1 MACPADRSRKSVSLL
16 YWSPDPEAIKEGA
29 RITFLPGNRRTRMR
43 ALVRSFVPPVAFAAR
58 DGLKALLR
66 GKGKPAG

>member
-1 MACPADRSRKSVSLL
+1 
-16 YWSPDPEAIKEGA
+16 
-29 RITFLPGNRRTRMR
+29 MR